1 MCYSLFSGHCLSF
14 VCSLVLRRDSETACS
29 LCGPLPADGELSA
42 EQFAQFQL
50 SYEEFSK
57 RSSELLNNPRLVFRL
72 NGQYHP
78 ASVALPTMCSLLL
91 FKKPIADD
99 ETARNASDTPPVG
112 VPKDASVLYSM
123 ETLTAESLLLRPST
137 PTSGTPTSSVSLSP
151 ASVPASTLSTPT
163 RSSSAAA
170 AAAASTTTSASDAS
184 KNTPP
189 APKTSWFSSW
199 RRSTARKT
207 SSAEK
212 DPKQAAESSK
222 KQTTAAKEKEKEK
235 QQSAQPERESSKT
248 ARASKTSKAAAEILS
263 EGSILDEM
271 ESALSDTEIEQRNST
286 DRKRR
291 MGTSMLTAQVAGDL
305 SVPAAQAALSHN
317 AILPSMSMMTAS
329 GLTSGE
335 VATLATKCKSEEQ
348 VNVSHLMDPEQ
359 LLGAA
364 LPHPPLGADRV
375 KFSLGGA
382 GGSSER
388 LRVQPKCQK
397 AASKKH
403 LSSRQL
409 ARLDLMTGYNHI
421 SYSVTTQYQG
431 ALLLTQSI
439 YHIPKAIC
447 TRTCPSEYTA
457 QQNVLTER
465 ERVYLLCRAGLLYIH
480 TLI

>member
-1 MCYSLFSGHCLSF
+1 MCYPLFSGHCLSF

-42 EQFAQFQL
+42 EQFAQDQL

-170 AAAASTTTSASDAS
+170 AAATSTTTSASDALKS
-184 KNTPP
+184 TPP
-189 APKTSWFSSW
+189 APKTSWFSW

-207 SSAEK
+207 SSGEK

-222 KQTTAAKEKEKEK
+222 KQPTAAKDKEKQQ

-271 ESALSDTEIEQRNST
+271 EMESALSDTEIEQRNST

-291 MGTSMLTAQVAGDL
+291 MGTSMLTAVAGDL

-317 AILPSMSMMTAS
+317 AILPSMMTAS

-335 VATLATKCKSEEQ
+335 VASLATKCKSEEQ
-348 VNVSHLMDPEQ
+348 VNVSHLMDAEQ

-431 ALLLTQSI
+431 ALLLLLQLL
-439 YHIPKAIC
+439 
-447 TRTCPSEYTA
+447 
-457 QQNVLTER
+457 LT
-465 ERVYLLCRAGLLYIH
+465 
-480 TLI
+480 